1 MLEESLPQAL
11 SSDVDPLAIIPES
24 FLTQAAATF
33 IKEEYQSLGM
43 EIQKVQSNYILTV
56 GGIMLAIALVGMTAS
71 ISVGFYQR
79 ECLLL

>member
-24 FLTQAAATF
+24 FLTQAATTF

-43 EIQKVQSNYILTV
+43 EIQKVQSDYILTV
-56 GGIMLAIALVGMTAS
+56 GGIMLAIA
-71 ISVGFYQR
+71 F
-79 ECLLL
+79 